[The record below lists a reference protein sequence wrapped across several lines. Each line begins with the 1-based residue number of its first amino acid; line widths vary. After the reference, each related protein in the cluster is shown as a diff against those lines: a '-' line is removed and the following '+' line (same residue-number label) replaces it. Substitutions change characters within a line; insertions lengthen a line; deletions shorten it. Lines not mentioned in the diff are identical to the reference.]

1 MTTDPQSRY
10 LSFGDFRLDC
20 RSGELR
26 KGRREIRLQPQP
38 AKLLVLLA
46 SRTGEIVTRTEIQKL
61 LWGED
66 TFVDFEHGIN
76 FSIKQIRDA
85 LGDDAEKPRYIE
97 TVPRVGYRFV
107 AGAEAFSPDG
117 GDERSPYP
125 GLSSFSSSDSRFFFG
140 REGEVESVRRK
151 LESHQM
157 LALIGP
163 SGSGKSSFLRAGLL
177 PSLPAG
183 FRAVLFT
190 PGSAPMRALTR
201 ALAPEISGDSEAVQ
215 DLAEDAVAAATRWR
229 KRCEGALVVI
239 DAFEEL
245 FTLNPPEVQAAF
257 ASMVGCLASE
267 AGVRVLL
274 SMRDDFLFR
283 CHDYEELAPVFSEL
297 TPLGPLKGPSLRRAL
312 EQPAVSC
319 GYRFESE
326 ELVEEM
332 LREVQGERGA
342 LPLLAFAAS
351 QLWERRDRER
361 KLLTRE
367 AYERSG
373 RVGGALAQH
382 AEATLERIGP
392 TRLAV
397 VRELFRNLVTA
408 QGTRASREVSELLS
422 VFPKEEDRRVAEEV
436 LRELVSARLLTAY
449 ETSVE
454 IIHES
459 LLSAWPRL
467 VRWQTQDA
475 DGVQLRDQLR
485 QAAQMWQERGRSE
498 DLLWTGRSYREFEL
512 WRERYSGS
520 LTTLE
525 EDFAKSMTARA
536 TRTRRRRRLA
546 VTAAIVAATAVA
558 ALSLTLWRRAETARR
573 AAVEESRSREAAQL
587 LSLGRLRL
595 EDHPSAALAYALA
608 SLERADNEP
617 ARRFVVEA
625 LWQGPTEFI
634 FGTEGAAG
642 AVRFSGDGRFLA
654 YGSHKSARL
663 QGSEG
668 QPSRAVAPGQAR
680 FSVDFSGDDR
690 LVVQGEGGGPLHTFS
705 MPEADEAGT
714 LPLGDI
720 FWRLRGDRILTFGPP
735 DGHENRAVVSWPV
748 SGDAPRT
755 IGAWDSRGVT
765 HFTVTA
771 DGSRIAAV
779 SGGRLSLTSLD
790 RLADGASKEVG
801 GNESTVWVNRGRPE
815 IATVGREG
823 RAIRLWS
830 VEGEEPKRERE
841 LVGLPSE
848 TIEDVF
854 LDGRRRFVSARV
866 ESDRLVHRVWDRDAA
881 PDAEPIA
888 LRDRDTEGW
897 VMGRDFDPTGRWLAV
912 VHDKYGSLWA
922 LQEKRPRVLRGL
934 EAPYF
939 TALNFS
945 PDSRYLISGSYGGE
959 VWRWALDP
967 AGGSRAR
974 LFYDRDHWLGAFT
987 PSFDLEGR
995 FVVVSDMRGGRVLL
1009 IPLEGGAARAIDAPA
1024 DFVGKAALSKDGR
1037 TLAVALTSFTVPN
1050 RILVRDLQAGVER
1063 TLTADVEGESCA
1075 PGRPEAG
1082 MVNDMLFLSDGRL
1095 LTLGLTGLRV
1105 FDLTA
1110 GTSVRLRQ
1118 CRPVVNV
1125 SSDGAVLAVA
1135 PDGET
1140 VLVAHTTDDPSRTSA
1155 LATFDIETKAERLVV
1170 SHGKHVTTATLDPR
1184 GRFIVT
1190 GSADG
1195 LVRVGP
1201 LNEDEEP
1208 HLLYGHSAH
1217 VTSVAVSPD
1226 GRWIASAAEDGTIRL
1241 WPMPEGQP
1249 LQTLPYPELLAKIRA
1264 LTNLR
1269 VIEAPGSATGYKVEP
1284 GPFPGWAR
1292 FPEW

>member
-1 MTTDPQSRY
+1 
-10 LSFGDFRLDC
+10 
-20 RSGELR
+20 
-26 KGRREIRLQPQP
+26 
-38 AKLLVLLA
+38 
-46 SRTGEIVTRTEIQKL
+46 
-61 LWGED
+61 
-66 TFVDFEHGIN
+66 
-76 FSIKQIRDA
+76 
-85 LGDDAEKPRYIE
+85 
-97 TVPRVGYRFV
+97 
-107 AGAEAFSPDG
+107 
-117 GDERSPYP
+117 
-125 GLSSFSSSDSRFFFG
+125 
-140 REGEVESVRRK
+140 
-151 LESHQM
+151 
-157 LALIGP
+157 
-163 SGSGKSSFLRAGLL
+163 
-177 PSLPAG
+177 
-183 FRAVLFT
+183 
-190 PGSAPMRALTR
+190 
-201 ALAPEISGDSEAVQ
+201 
-215 DLAEDAVAAATRWR
+215 
-229 KRCEGALVVI
+229 
-239 DAFEEL
+239 
-245 FTLNPPEVQAAF
+245 
-257 ASMVGCLASE
+257 
-267 AGVRVLL
+267 
-274 SMRDDFLFR
+274 
-283 CHDYEELAPVFSEL
+283 
-297 TPLGPLKGPSLRRAL
+297 
-312 EQPAVSC
+312 
-319 GYRFESE
+319 
-326 ELVEEM
+326 
-332 LREVQGERGA
+332 
-342 LPLLAFAAS
+342 
-351 QLWERRDRER
+351 
-361 KLLTRE
+361 
-367 AYERSG
+367 
-373 RVGGALAQH
+373 
-382 AEATLERIGP
+382 
-392 TRLAV
+392 
-397 VRELFRNLVTA
+397 VTA

-436 LRELVSARLLTAY
+436 LRELVSSRLLTAY

-467 VRWQTQDA
+467 MRWRNEDEA
-475 DGVQLRDQLR
+475 GALLRDQLR
-485 QAAQMWQERGRSE
+485 QAAALWQERGRSE

-520 LTTLE
+520 LTTFE

-546 VTAAIVAATAVA
+546 ATAAILTATGVA
-558 ALSLTLWRRAETARR
+558 ALSLTLWRQAETARR
-573 AAVEESRSREAAQL
+573 AAVEEARRREAAQL

-608 SLERADNEP
+608 SLERADNES
-617 ARRFVVEA
+617 ARRFAVES

-668 QPSRAVAPGQAR
+668 QSSRAVAPGQAR

-705 MPEADEAGT
+705 MPEADEART

-720 FWRLRGDRILTFGPP
+720 PFWRLRGDRILTFGPP
-735 DGHENRAVVSWPV
+735 DGRENRAVVSWPV

-779 SGGRLSLTSLD
+779 SSGRLSLTSLD

-830 VEGEEPKRERE
+830 VEGKEPKRERE

-854 LDGRRRFVSARV
+854 LDGRGRFVSARV
-866 ESDRLVHRVWDRDAA
+866 ESDRPVHRLWDRDAA

-897 VMGRDFDPTGRWLAV
+897 IMGRDFDLTGQWLAV
-912 VHDKYGSLWA
+912 VHD
-922 LQEKRPRVLRGL
+922 
-934 EAPYF
+934 
-939 TALNFS
+939 
-945 PDSRYLISGSYGGE
+945 
-959 VWRWALDP
+959 
-967 AGGSRAR
+967 
-974 LFYDRDHWLGAFT
+974 
-987 PSFDLEGR
+987 
-995 FVVVSDMRGGRVLL
+995 
-1009 IPLEGGAARAIDAPA
+1009 
-1024 DFVGKAALSKDGR
+1024 
-1037 TLAVALTSFTVPN
+1037 
-1050 RILVRDLQAGVER
+1050 
-1063 TLTADVEGESCA
+1063 
-1075 PGRPEAG
+1075 
-1082 MVNDMLFLSDGRL
+1082 MLFLSDRRL
-1095 LTLGLTGLRV
+1095 LTMGLTGLRV

-1125 SSDGAVLAVA
+1125 SSDGALLAVA
-1135 PDGET
+1135 PDGQT

-1155 LATFDIETKAERLVV
+1155 LATFDIETKAERPVV
-1170 SHGKHVTTATLDPR
+1170 SHGEHVTTATLDPT
-1184 GRFIVT
+1184 GRIIVT
-1190 GSADG
+1190 GSVDG

-1208 HLLYGHSAH
+1208 HLLYGHTAH
-1217 VTSVAVSPD
+1217 VTGVAVSPN

-1241 WPMPEGQP
+1241 WPMPQGQP
-1249 LQTLPYPELLAKIRA
+1249 VQTLPYRELLAKIRA

-1269 VIEAPGSATGYKVEP
+1269 VIADPGSATGYKVEP
-1284 GPFPGWAR
+1284 DPFPGWAR

>member
-1 MTTDPQSRY
+1 M
-10 LSFGDFRLDC
+10 
-20 RSGELR
+20 
-26 KGRREIRLQPQP
+26 
-38 AKLLVLLA
+38 
-46 SRTGEIVTRTEIQKL
+46 
-61 LWGED
+61 
-66 TFVDFEHGIN
+66 
-76 FSIKQIRDA
+76 
-85 LGDDAEKPRYIE
+85 
-97 TVPRVGYRFV
+97 
-107 AGAEAFSPDG
+107 
-117 GDERSPYP
+117 
-125 GLSSFSSSDSRFFFG
+125 
-140 REGEVESVRRK
+140 
-151 LESHQM
+151 
-157 LALIGP
+157 
-163 SGSGKSSFLRAGLL
+163 
-177 PSLPAG
+177 
-183 FRAVLFT
+183 
-190 PGSAPMRALTR
+190 
-201 ALAPEISGDSEAVQ
+201 
-215 DLAEDAVAAATRWR
+215 RWR
-229 KRCEGALVVI
+229 NE
-239 DAFEEL
+239 
-245 FTLNPPEVQAAF
+245 
-257 ASMVGCLASE
+257 
-267 AGVRVLL
+267 
-274 SMRDDFLFR
+274 DD
-283 CHDYEELAPVFSEL
+283 
-297 TPLGPLKGPSLRRAL
+297 
-312 EQPAVSC
+312 
-319 GYRFESE
+319 
-326 ELVEEM
+326 
-332 LREVQGERGA
+332 
-342 LPLLAFAAS
+342 
-351 QLWERRDRER
+351 
-361 KLLTRE
+361 
-367 AYERSG
+367 
-373 RVGGALAQH
+373 GGAL
-382 AEATLERIGP
+382 
-392 TRLAV
+392 
-397 VRELFRNLVTA
+397 
-408 QGTRASREVSELLS
+408 
-422 VFPKEEDRRVAEEV
+422 
-436 LRELVSARLLTAY
+436 
-449 ETSVE
+449 
-454 IIHES
+454 
-459 LLSAWPRL
+459 
-467 VRWQTQDA
+467 
-475 DGVQLRDQLR
+475 LRDQFR
-485 QAAQMWQERGRSE
+485 QAASLWQDRGRPE
-498 DLLWTGRSYREFEL
+498 DLLWTGSSFRELEL
-512 WRERYSGS
+512 WKERYPGS

-525 EDFAKSMTARA
+525 EDFAHAMNARA
-536 TRTRRRRRLA
+536 TQARRRRRLA
-546 VTAAIVAATAVA
+546 VTTAIVTTTAVA
-558 ALSLTLWRRAETARR
+558 AVALALWRHAETARR
-573 AAVEESRSREAAQL
+573 AAAAEARSREAAQL

-617 ARRFVVEA
+617 ARRFAVEA

-668 QPSRAVAPGQAR
+668 QSSRAVAPGQAR

-690 LVVQGEGGGPLHTFS
+690 LVVQGKVGGPLHTFS
-705 MPEADEAGT
+705 MPEADDERI
-714 LPLGDI
+714 LPVGDI
-720 FWRLRGDRILTFGPP
+720 PFWRLRGDRILTFGPP
-735 DGHENRAVVSWPV
+735 DGRENRAVVSWPV

-779 SGGRLSLTSLD
+779 SDGRLSLTSLD
-790 RLADGASKEVG
+790 HLADGASKKVG

-841 LVGLPSE
+841 IVGLPSE

-854 LDGRRRFVSARV
+854 LDGRGRFVSARV
-866 ESDRLVHRVWDRDAA
+866 ESDRLVHRLWDRDAA

-897 VMGRDFDPTGRWLAV
+897 IVGRDFDPTGRWLAV

-934 EAPYF
+934 QAPFF

-945 PDSRYLISGSYGGE
+945 PDSRYLVSGSYGGE

-967 AGGSRAR
+967 SGGLRAR
-974 LFYDRDHWLGAFT
+974 LFYDRDRWLGAFT

-995 FVVVSDMRGGRVLL
+995 FVVVSDTLGGRVLL
-1009 IPLEGGAARAIDAPA
+1009 IPLEGGAARVIHAPA

-1063 TLTADVEGESCA
+1063 KLTADVEGESCA

-1125 SSDGAVLAVA
+1125 SSDGALLAVA
-1135 PDGET
+1135 PDERT

-1155 LATFDIETKAERLVV
+1155 LATFDIETKAERPVV
-1170 SHGKHVTTATLDPR
+1170 SHGEHVTTATLDPT

-1190 GSADG
+1190 GSVDG

-1201 LNEDEEP
+1201 LNEEEEP
-1208 HLLYGHSAH
+1208 YLLYGHTAQ
-1217 VTSVAVSPD
+1217 VTGVAISPK

-1241 WPMPEGQP
+1241 WPMPEGRP
-1249 LQTLPYPELLAKIRA
+1249 MQTLAYPELLAKIRA

-1269 VIEAPGSATGYKVEP
+1269 VVLDSGSATGYKVEP
-1284 GPFPGWAR
+1284 GPFPGWAK